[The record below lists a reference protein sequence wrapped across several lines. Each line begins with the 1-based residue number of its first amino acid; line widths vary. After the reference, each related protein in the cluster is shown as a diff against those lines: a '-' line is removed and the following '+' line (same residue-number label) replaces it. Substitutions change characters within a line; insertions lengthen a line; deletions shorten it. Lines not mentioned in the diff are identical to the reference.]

1 MAIELV
7 ASHRGCAR
15 RRHLGRARGG
25 RRRRS
30 GGDERKS
37 VELCLEPGDTLH
49 DFFMLLLGLPL
60 ERCEGEGDDLEGERR
75 RQRRR
80 GA

>member
-1 MAIELV
+1 M
-7 ASHRGCAR
+7 
-15 RRHLGRARGG
+15 
-25 RRRRS
+25 
-30 GGDERKS
+30 GDERKS
-37 VELCLEPGDTLH
+37 VDLCLEPGDTFH